1 MASNQENPLYLI
13 GSPSK
18 AEQVAQ
24 TIRTQVSTG
33 ELRHGQ
39 ALASTR
45 QLAADFHVS
54 VGTITGAIQILE
66 DEGLVISRPR
76 SGRAIHAPAQDAALG
91 RELASSPGDGD
102 PAAGDDE
109 SLASEVRAL
118 REIVEGL
125 QAQVAGLSGR
135 KAPLDD
141 PGPENSVTTTC
152 RVVTG
157 LQSAPPEIAREL
169 GLARGATVVRKH
181 EVLYR
186 DGVPVCAT
194 TAWIDGRRFAKQ
206 DRPGFEETD
215 RYLHGPIGHADVLT
229 GRPTARITY
238 KDSAGSAS
246 SQDAAALG
254 VPAGSAIIVSRSW
267 RQDAGGDI
275 TEYTESVSASGVL
288 VSRRQDFP

>member
-13 GSPSK
+13 ESPSK

-24 TIRTQVSTG
+24 TIRTQVANG

-66 DEGLVISRPR
+66 GEGLVISRPR
-76 SGRAIHAPAQDAALG
+76 SGRAIHAPEQDAALG
-91 RELASSPGDGD
+91 RELASSTGDD
-102 PAAGDDE
+102 DSAADDE

-118 REIVEGL
+118 REMVEGL

-152 RVVTG
+152 KVVTG
-157 LQSAPPEIAREL
+157 LQSAPPAIAREL
-169 GLARGATVVRKH
+169 GLPRGATVVRKH
-181 EVLYR
+181 EILYR
-186 DGVPVCAT
+186 DGIPVCAT

-215 RYLHGPIGHADVLT
+215 RYLHGPIGYADVLT

-246 SQDAAALG
+246 SQDAATLG
-254 VPAGSAIIVSRSW
+254 VPAGSAIIVGRSW
-267 RQDAGGDI
+267 RQDGSGDI

-288 VSRRQDFP
+288 VSRRKDFP